1 MNISVPLLLSL
12 VDVVI
17 LRRNAP
23 GTRALNPPGAA
34 SSGMD
39 DIFREPV
46 VYDTQSG
53 AQTEGREDAMQY
65 QPPIRVQCQ
74 VETTMYNLLNTVAS
88 GNIPDSQ
95 VIFVTHRKQL
105 RELGLIDPVT
115 GNALIRTGD
124 LVTSLE
130 RTNQGVTVL
139 TFPGKGLYIT
149 EVRPASWGFGID
161 GHDLHLI
168 IAEPR
173 DQGSR

>member
-1 MNISVPLLLSL
+1 MHVSVPLLLSL

-23 GTRALNPPGAA
+23 GTRSFNPPGPA

-46 VYDTQSG
+46 VYDQASG
-53 AQTEGREDAMQY
+53 AQVTDREVATQY
-65 QPPIRVQCQ
+65 LDPIRVQCQ
-74 VETTMYNLLNTVAS
+74 VETTMYETLHMAATGNLPN
-88 GNIPDSQ
+88 SQ
-95 VIFVTHRKQL
+95 VTFVTHRKNL
-105 RELGLIDPVT
+105 RELGLIDDAT
-115 GNALIRTGD
+115 GNPLIRVGD

-130 RTNQGVTVL
+130 RTNQGIVVL

-173 DQGSR
+173 DPGTI